1 MALNLTGLDDLRDES
16 GEGKPLELPLD
27 LIIEDPNQP
36 RKIFSKASLDEMAAS
51 ITARGVRSPISVKP
65 ANADG
70 LYIINHGARRY
81 RGSIQ
86 AGKETIPAFIDETHN
101 SYDQVIENIH
111 REALKPMEIALFIAE
126 RVDEGDKKGEI
137 AKHLGQSNSFV
148 SEHLALV
155 DAPAAVQALAREG
168 GVGAKT
174 LYVLAKASSEF
185 PTEVDRYISSGQD
198 MGRAAVERYLVS
210 LRDAQSGGP
219 RSTEGDV
226 RVKPSNADAAGA
238 DNVRQMRAD
247 KASAPKNAPKT
258 AKAEGTSSLA
268 KASKALLDMLDRV
281 DLLRSLGG
289 DDAVSDAVAAKELD
303 TLTRS
308 INKMWDRVRSAQ
320 GRG

>member
-36 RKIFSKASLDEMAAS
+36 RKIFTKASLDEMAAS
-51 ITARGVRSPISVKP
+51 IIARGVRSPISVKP

-137 AKHLGQSNSFV
+137 AKHLGQTNSFV

-174 LYVLAKASSEF
+174 LYVLAKASAEF

-198 MGRAAVERYLVS
+198 MSRAAVERYLVS
-210 LRDAQSGGP
+210 LRDARSDDAVAATSGG
-219 RSTEGDV
+219 TAE
-226 RVKPSNADAAGA
+226 PSNADDSGASNVGPLSAGK
-238 DNVRQMRAD
+238 VSSR
-247 KASAPKNAPKT
+247 KNAPKA
-258 AKAEGTSSLA
+258 AKAEGPSSLA

-289 DDAVSDAVAAKELD
+289 DDAVAAAVAERELD

-308 INKMWDRVRSAQ
+308 INKMWDKVRSAQ